1 MNQKST
7 AKRVFSHVSL
17 MQDLILSCI
26 ASLGTMLLVRWL
38 SAPEFGFTQHLA
50 IFVGAA
56 FVFTLA
62 GLIISG
68 SSRQLGKDASSF
80 NLRKIIGAVMIK
92 EIGLLAVM
100 IAGWAGHQSV
110 AHIIL
115 AFFADTLF
123 SIALMTYPR
132 VIVARLRKESKEMH
146 SIGDRINALVY
157 GDGEASADMAE
168 SAELSGRYE
177 VLGLISRDPDMNGK
191 VLRDYVIYYVGSERD
206 LEALQWRLGGID
218 CILFPK
224 GEGMGQGNANL
235 WQGPAAEVSDD
246 SPMPQDPMSKVGKFI
261 KRSFDVSLS
270 GLLLI
275 VFSPLFLASAI
286 AVMVDD
292 GRPVI
297 YKQERIGR
305 RGKPFYIYKFRSMR
319 KDAEAAGPS
328 LYSGVTDPRLT
339 RSGSFLRQHH
349 LDELPQLWNVFRGDM
364 SFIGYRPERQFYIDR
379 IMAVNPRYRFLYQIR
394 PGVTSYATLYNGYTD
409 TKEKMLT
416 RLDMDLYYLRNHSVW
431 FDLRILGLTFL
442 SIVGGKKF

>member
-1 MNQKST
+1 MSQNSIN
-7 AKRVFSHVSL
+7 KRVVSHVSML
-17 MQDLILSCI
+17 HDLVMSCI
-26 ASLGTMLLVRWL
+26 ASLGTILLVRWL
-38 SAPEFGFTQHLA
+38 SEPEFGFTRHLA
-50 IFVGAA
+50 IFVGMA
-56 FVFTLA
+56 FVATFI
-62 GLIISG
+62 GLLFSG
-68 SSRQLGKDASSF
+68 KSRQVRKDAS
-80 NLRKIIGAVMIK
+80 LWDVRKVVGTVLIK
-92 EIGLLAVM
+92 EIGILVVLL
-100 IAGWAGHQSV
+100 AGWAGHQSV
-110 AHIIL
+110 SHIIL

-123 SIALMTYPR
+123 SIALMIYPR
-132 VIVARLRKESKEMH
+132 VIVTRLRKESQEMH
-146 SIGDRINALVY
+146 TLSSRVNALVY

-177 VLGLISRDPDMNGK
+177 VLGLISRDPAMNGK
-191 VLRDYVIYYVGSERD
+191 ILREYVIYYVGSARD
-206 LEALQWRLGGID
+206 LEQLQWRLGGID

-224 GEGMGQGNANL
+224 GEGMGSGDANM
-235 WQGPAAEVSDD
+235 WQGPQVTDEGPAPA
-246 SPMPQDPMSKVGKFI
+246 DPMNWLGKSI
-261 KRSFDVSLS
+261 KRSFDIVLS
-270 GLLLI
+270 SLLLI
-275 VFSPLFLASAI
+275 LFSPFFLVSAL
-286 AVMVDD
+286 AVLIDD

-305 RGKPFYIYKFRSMR
+305 GGKPFYIYKFRSMR
-319 KDAEAAGPS
+319 KDAEAAGPL

-379 IMAVNPRYRFLYQIR
+379 IMAENPRYRYLYQIR

>member
-1 MNQKST
+1 MNQKNIG
-7 AKRVFSHVSL
+7 KRVALHVSTL
-17 MQDLILSCI
+17 QDVILSCV
-26 ASLGTMLLVRWL
+26 ASLGTILLVRWL
-38 SAPEFGFTQHLA
+38 SEPEFGFTRHLA

-56 FVFTLA
+56 AFFTLV
-62 GLIISG
+62 GVLISG
-68 SSRQLGKDASSF
+68 SSRQVRKDASSW
-80 NLRKIIGAVMIK
+80 NMRKIIGAVMIK
-92 EIGLLAVM
+92 ELGLLIVM
-100 IAGWAGHQSV
+100 LAGWVGHQSA

-115 AFFADTLF
+115 AFFADTFF
-123 SIALMTYPR
+123 SIGLMVYPR
-132 VIVARLRKESKEMH
+132 IIVARLRKESKEMH

-177 VLGLISRDPDMNGK
+177 VLGLISRDPAMNGK
-191 VLRDYVIYYVGSERD
+191 ILREYVIYYVGNDKD

-224 GEGMGQGNANL
+224 GEGMGQGDGNM
-235 WQGPAAEVSDD
+235 WQGPSTADVGPAPEGR
-246 SPMPQDPMSKVGKFI
+246 MSQFGKFI
-261 KRSFDVSLS
+261 KRSFDVTLS
-270 GLLLI
+270 GLLLVI
-275 VFSPLFLASAI
+275 FSPLFLLSALI
-286 AVMVDD
+286 VLIDD

-305 RGKPFYIYKFRSMR
+305 GGKPFYIYKFRSMR
-319 KDAEAAGPS
+319 KDAEAAGPV
-328 LYSGVTDPRLT
+328 LYSGITDPRLT
-339 RSGSFLRQHH
+339 RSGSFMRQHH

-379 IMAVNPRYRFLYQIR
+379 IMAANPRYRFLYQIR

>member
-1 MNQKST
+1 MNQKNT
-7 AKRVFSHVSL
+7 VKRVSSRVSL
-17 MQDLILSCI
+17 LQDLILSCI

-38 SAPEFGFTQHLA
+38 SEPEFGFTRHLA
-50 IFVGAA
+50 FFVGSA
-56 FVFTLA
+56 FVLTLI
-62 GLIISG
+62 GQVITG
-68 SSRQLGKDASSF
+68 SSRQIRKDASSW
-80 NLRKIIGAVMIK
+80 NLRKIVGIVSIK
-92 EIGLLAVM
+92 EMGLLIVM
-100 IAGWAGHQSV
+100 IAGWVGHPSA

-132 VIVARLRKESKEMH
+132 IIVARLRKESKEMH
-146 SIGDRINALVY
+146 SIGERINALVY

-177 VLGLISRDPDMNGK
+177 VLGLLSRDPAMNGK
-191 VLRDYVIYYVGSERD
+191 ILREYVIYYVGSERE

-224 GEGMGQGNANL
+224 GEGMGRGDANL
-235 WQGPAAEVSDD
+235 WQGPTPDVSEDI
-246 SPMPQDPMSKVGKFI
+246 PMPQDPMSKLGKFI
-261 KRSFDVSLS
+261 KRSFDIGLS

-275 VFSPLFLASAI
+275 VFSPLFLVSAI
-286 AVMVDD
+286 AVMIDD

-305 RGKPFYIYKFRSMR
+305 GGKPFYIYKFRSMR

-328 LYSGVTDPRLT
+328 LYSGVSDPRLT

-364 SFIGYRPERQFYIDR
+364 SFIGYRPERQYYIDR
-379 IMAVNPRYRFLYQIR
+379 IAAVNPRYRFLYQIR